1 MDSAEWTAGD
11 LEIAKSLNSKS
22 LNLKIK
28 KLNQVIIEGTIKELT
43 ENGFVIDCNNELFSV
58 ISLSPVVTTKRFKQ
72 GDEIRVV
79 GYLAIGSKGIEIKAD
94 FIDRK

>member
-1 MDSAEWTAGD
+1 MA
-11 LEIAKSLNSKS
+11 L
-22 LNLKIK
+22 LKYEVK
-28 KLNQVIIEGTIKELT
+28 GLKKMRKLNQIIIEGTIKELT

-58 ISLSPVVTTKRFKQ
+58 ISLYPVVATKRFKQ
-72 GDEIRVV
+72 GDEIRVI

>member
-58 ISLSPVVTTKRFKQ
+58 ISLYPVVTTKRFRQ

-79 GYLAIGSKGIEIKAD
+79 GYLAIGSNGI
-94 FIDRK
+94 

>member
-1 MDSAEWTAGD
+1 MR
-11 LEIAKSLNSKS
+11 
-22 LNLKIK
+22 
-28 KLNQVIIEGTIKELT
+28 KLNQIIIEGTIKDFT
-43 ENGFVIDCNNELFSV
+43 ENGFIIDCNNELFSV

-79 GYLAIGSKGIEIKAD
+79 GYLAIGSNGIEIKAD

>member
-1 MDSAEWTAGD
+1 MR
-11 LEIAKSLNSKS
+11 
-22 LNLKIK
+22 
-28 KLNQVIIEGTIKELT
+28 KLNQIIIEGTIKELT
-43 ENGFVIDCNNELFSV
+43 EQGFVIDCNNELFSV
-58 ISLSPVVTTKRFKQ
+58 INLYSVVTTKRFRQ